1 MRKISFPWEYFFQ
14 DAIVQVNLS
23 MKNDAIS
30 LYYGKPQMNKKNF
43 ELNILNF
50 QYYESRNN
58 LYIILSRMT

>member
-1 MRKISFPWEYFFQ
+1 MRKISFPWEFLFQ

-43 ELNILNF
+43 ELNIF
-50 QYYESRNN
+50 KFS
-58 LYIILSRMT
+58 IL